1 MWVSIYKPL
10 DDRHSCINN
19 IYCTQM
25 YEYLLLFELVSAEDD
40 SVLILPNLMCF
51 TFEATTI

>member
-1 MWVSIYKPL
+1 MIDVKMTFV
-10 DDRHSCINN
+10 CINN
-19 IYCTQM
+19 IYCTQK
-25 YEYLLLFELVSAEDD
+25 YEYLSLFELVSAEDN